1 MNTNIL
7 IGIIVELGSVLIILV
22 GFILAIVFFIMARS
36 EKDTLRKKKL
46 DKRAIWSFIGPILLV
61 VVSRVIVDVTNN
73 SNNTNNNATTSVA
86 SCDIVAPTD
95 SSVVWKKYCNDNFG
109 FYYPDGWNV
118 EYASLINLLVITSPV
133 INNYPGYAGKLVEY
147 AIPYGVESSGGKM
160 VLQSYGFV
168 VVDAS
173 GKVIGKVAQDQAVIQ
188 SRSEPTLG
196 SAIIN
201 SFKQF

>member
-1 MNTNIL
+1 
-7 IGIIVELGSVLIILV
+7 
-22 GFILAIVFFIMARS
+22 MARS

-61 VVSRVIVDVTNN
+61 VISRVIVDVTNN
-73 SNNTNNNATTSVA
+73 STSMNNNPTTSAV

-133 INNYPGYAGKLVEY
+133 ITNYPGYTGKLVEY
-147 AIPYGVESSGGKM
+147 AIPYGIESSGGKM
-160 VLQSYGFV
+160 ILQSYGFV

-173 GKVIGKVAQDQAVIQ
+173 GKVLGKVAQDQSVIQ
-188 SRSEPTLG
+188 NRSEPALG
-196 SAIIN
+196 SVITS